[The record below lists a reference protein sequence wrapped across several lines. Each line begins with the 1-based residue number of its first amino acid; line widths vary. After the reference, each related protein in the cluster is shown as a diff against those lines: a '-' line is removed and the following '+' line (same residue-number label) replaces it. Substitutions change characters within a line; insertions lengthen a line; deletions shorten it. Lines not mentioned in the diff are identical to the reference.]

1 MLGRFA
7 YPQSPDPREPIMSR
21 WWFIALFSLYAA
33 SLQQMVLVTS
43 PLQGE
48 VLLPVRI
55 QGEVYLSVG
64 YFLFTATIFFLL
76 CLLGRSRWREGCFLT
91 SYEIGSVFVLFSFIV
106 LPVAIVSWPKRS
118 DPVSLQLL
126 FVVIVEALLLTM
138 IFAKSLDRV
147 LLDTHATLDTIDDKV
162 EYLKL
167 DMTNYYRFSQL
178 VATFFFVFGVGIAA
192 SLFPSSGD
200 FGTNKILVH
209 ALGSGIGV
217 IYLIL
222 YFLWKMI
229 SVRREIQILY
239 MSR

>member
-7 YPQSPDPREPIMSR
+7 NPQSPDPREPIMSR
-21 WWFIALFSLYAA
+21 WWFIALFTLYAA
-33 SLQQMVLVTS
+33 SLQQIVLVTS

-64 YFLFTATIFFLL
+64 YFLFTVTIFFLL
-76 CLLGRSRWREGCFLT
+76 CLLGRSGWREGCFLT
-91 SYEIGSVFVLFSFIV
+91 SYEIASVFVLFSFIV
-106 LPVAIVSWPKRS
+106 LPMAIISWPKSS
-118 DPVSLQLL
+118 DPVSFQLL
-126 FVVIVEALLLTM
+126 FVVIVEALLLTV

-147 LLDTHATLDTIDDKV
+147 LLDTHDTFDKIDDKV

-178 VATFFFVFGVGIAA
+178 IATFFFVFGIGIAA
-192 SLFPSSGD
+192 SLLPRNDYFV
-200 FGTNKILVH
+200 TNDILMH

-222 YFLWKMI
+222 YFLWKMN

-239 MSR
+239 MNR